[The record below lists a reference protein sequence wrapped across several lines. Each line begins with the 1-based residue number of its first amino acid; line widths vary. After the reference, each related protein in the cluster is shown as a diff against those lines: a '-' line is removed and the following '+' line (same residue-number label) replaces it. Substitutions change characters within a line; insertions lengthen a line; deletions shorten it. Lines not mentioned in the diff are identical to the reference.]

1 MLFRSQTAFF
11 HGGHNGTMGFDNFS
25 KIGGYQN
32 YYGSNEYKGKAQ
44 DDDGHWGIY
53 DDSFLAFMSDKI
65 DEMKPPFHAAFFSL
79 SSHDPYTLPAKFKG
93 KFPKE
98 KEVYKE
104 SVRYADYSLSQFFKT
119 ASTKKWFKNTLFIIV
134 ADHTGPSNGDYYTN
148 AVGQLAIP
156 IIYYAPSLNLVG
168 NYRGITQQ
176 TDILP
181 TTLSMLNYS
190 GSFSAFGKSIIKDST
205 SFNISYKIGRAHV

>member
-1 MLFRSQTAFF
+1 MLFRS
-11 HGGHNGTMGFDNFS
+11 
-25 KIGGYQN
+25 
-32 YYGSNEYKGKAQ
+32 
-44 DDDGHWGIY
+44 
-53 DDSFLAFMSDKI
+53 
-65 DEMKPPFHAAFFSL
+65 FFSL

-205 SFNISYKIGRAHV
+205 SFDISYSNGIWQLINNKSVLQFDGEKTIGIYDLKSDSLLMHNLISQQLNYKNDELILKAYLQQFRTAMLTNTICKH